1 MFLNKYKV
9 IGILGGMGPD
19 ATVDLYRHIIDLTP
33 ANSDQDHIPTLI
45 FSNPKIPDRTASI
58 INSDTEK
65 IITYLRESAVILEK
79 GGADFIVIP
88 CNTAHMFFDE
98 IQDAVSIPVIHMIRD
113 TVSFIIDNHPDV
125 NEVGLLGTRG
135 TLSSGLYQNVLKDN
149 NIKSSIPG
157 DEIIDKYI
165 MKAIYSIKSG
175 KGLKE
180 ARNLLINAID
190 SLPESAKN
198 TVVMG
203 CTEIPL
209 AFEEPLKDVNLI
221 NPARILAES
230 AVRISRLCE
239 NG

>member
-19 ATVDLYRHIIDLTP
+19 ATVDLYRHIIELTP
-33 ANSDQDHIPTLI
+33 ADNDQDHIPTLI
-45 FSNPKIPDRTASI
+45 FSNPKVPDRTESI
-58 INSDTEK
+58 INSDTEM

-88 CNTAHMFFDE
+88 CNTAHSFYDD
-98 IQDAVSIPVIHMIRD
+98 IRDAVSIPVIHLIRE
-113 TVSFIIDNHPDV
+113 TVRYIIDNHPGV
-125 NEVGLLGTRG
+125 NEVGLLGTKG
-135 TLSSGLYQNVLKDN
+135 TLSSGLYQNALN
-149 NIKSSIPG
+149 EYNIKSSIPG

-165 MKAIYSIKSG
+165 MKGIYSIKSG

-180 ARNLLINAID
+180 ARKLLINAID
-190 SLPESAKN
+190 SLPDSAKK

-209 AFEEPLKDVNLI
+209 AFKEPLENVNLI
-221 NPARILAES
+221 NPTRILAENAVRMSS
-230 AVRISRLCE
+230 AV
-239 NG
+239 N